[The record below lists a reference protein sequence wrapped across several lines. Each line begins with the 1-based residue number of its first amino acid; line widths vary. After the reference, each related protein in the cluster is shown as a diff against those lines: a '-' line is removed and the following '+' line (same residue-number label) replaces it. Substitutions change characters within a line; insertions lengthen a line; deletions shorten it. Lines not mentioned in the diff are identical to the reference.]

1 MTVTRPL
8 QSEMAAW
15 DGFFAVSGLPRVS
28 STELHK
34 KYA

>member
-15 DGFFAVSGLPRVS
+15 GGVFAVSVLSRVS
-28 STELHK
+28 SIAKEI
-34 KYA
+34 